1 MPKALVNGID
11 IHYQY
16 AGHGPNVVLIHGL
29 ATNLAFWYL
38 AIFWALRKDFR
49 VIVYDLRGHGQSAMP
64 PSGYTSAD
72 MASDLDALLDHLNV
86 KQAHVVG
93 HSFGGAVALH
103 HAVLHPERV
112 ASLTLADPRVLALY
126 TDQARQGWPYRKIWG
141 KNLQELG
148 LSMPENDSDMGLS
161 LLEELIDS
169 RTTTRKRV
177 DSEQS
182 LPSVETWQGNKQNT
196 ARWRHLLR
204 TTTIY
209 ADVNAVAGLTLQKI
223 HQIRQPAL
231 AIYGQRSRLLA
242 TCPVLRK
249 TLPHCR
255 IVVLPGVGHFHPL
268 RQPAVFV
275 QNLRKFLMGL
285 RDE

>member
-11 IHYQY
+11 IHYQC

-49 VIVYDLRGHGQSAMP
+49 VIVYDLRGHGDSAMP

-72 MASDLDALLDHLNV
+72 MAADLDALLDYLNV

-126 TDQARQGWPYRKIWG
+126 TDQARQERPYRKNWG

-148 LSMPENDSDMGLS
+148 LPMPENDSDMGLS
-161 LLEELIDS
+161 LLEELIDF
-169 RTTTRKRV
+169 RTTTRKRL
-177 DSEQS
+177 DSEPSLLS
-182 LPSVETWQGNKQNT
+182 LPAWQGNKQS
-196 ARWRHLLR
+196 AERWRLLLH
-204 TTTIY
+204 TTTMCE
-209 ADVNAVAGLTLQKI
+209 DVNTVAGLTLQKI
-223 HQIRQPAL
+223 HQIRQPTL

-242 TCPVLRK
+242 TSPVLRK

-255 IVVLPGVGHFHPL
+255 VVVVPGVGHFYPL
-268 RQPAVFV
+268 RKPAIFV
-275 QNLRKFLMGL
+275 QNMRKFLMGL
-285 RDE
+285 RYE